1 MMNEKELLEWYL
13 SVGVDAFCGDKPFVA
28 ENKQLIVKE
37 NEKAPIDTRPAI
49 TDLAQMSSTAC
60 KNARELCEKAQTLE
74 ELRKAVDNFDGCS
87 LKLNAKNTVFG
98 DGDEQ
103 AKILFVGEA
112 PGADEDRTG
121 QPFVGKFGQLLDKIL
136 Q

>member
-13 SVGVDAFCGDKPFVA
+13 SVGVDAFCGDVPFVA
-28 ENKQLIVKE
+28 ENKQSTIKE
-37 NEKAPIDTRPAI
+37 TDKISSDVRPAI

-98 DGDEQ
+98 EGDEQ
-103 AKILFVGEA
+103 AKILFV
-112 PGADEDRTG
+112 
-121 QPFVGKFGQLLDKIL
+121 
-136 Q
+136 